1 VSEVKKNIIVIGSGV
16 CGYVAAIRAAQL
28 GAKATVIERADTL
41 GGTCLNRGCIPTK
54 ALLKSAEVLSLAKGA
69 ATFGVHID
77 KAWIDLPLAMKWKGA
92 TVSRLVNGVNSLMRK
107 NKIAVVK
114 GTATIIDP
122 QTVMILESKEKIKGN
137 NILIATGSKP
147 LKIPI
152 KGIDEPGIMTSDD
165 ALALERLPQSM
176 LIIGGG
182 VVGLEFAQIFAR
194 MGAKVSVVE
203 MMPQILPAEDAE
215 VAGALERALK
225 KEGIEIIT
233 EAKVTAI
240 ATKGE
245 EKKVSFTTKDG
256 TAYERVVGGVLVAV
270 GRGPNTDDL
279 GAEKLGISLD
289 KGRIVVNEKMETNIP
304 GIYAAGDVVGRMM
317 LAHVAMEEGKCAV
330 ENIMGVSS
338 RVNYQVVPRC
348 TYTSPEVAAVGLT
361 EAEAK
366 KKYPDVKVGRFPFVG
381 SGRALTINQTE
392 GMVKFV
398 VDAKYG
404 EILGVHILGPE
415 ASELIAEAVLAM
427 QMETTYKD
435 IGSCIH
441 AHPTLSEA
449 MMEGALAVDG
459 KTINI

>member
-1 VSEVKKNIIVIGSGV
+1 
-16 CGYVAAIRAAQL
+16 
-28 GAKATVIERADTL
+28 
-41 GGTCLNRGCIPTK
+41 
-54 ALLKSAEVLSLAKGA
+54 
-69 ATFGVHID
+69 
-77 KAWIDLPLAMKWKGA
+77 M
-92 TVSRLVNGVNSLMRK
+92 
-107 NKIAVVK
+107 
-114 GTATIIDP
+114 
-122 QTVMILESKEKIKGN
+122 
-137 NILIATGSKP
+137 
-147 LKIPI
+147 
-152 KGIDEPGIMTSDD
+152 
-165 ALALERLPQSM
+165 
-176 LIIGGG
+176 
-182 VVGLEFAQIFAR
+182 
-194 MGAKVSVVE
+194 
-203 MMPQILPAEDAE
+203 
-215 VAGALERALK
+215 
-225 KEGIEIIT
+225 
-233 EAKVTAI
+233 
-240 ATKGE
+240 
-245 EKKVSFTTKDG
+245 
-256 TAYERVVGGVLVAV
+256 
-270 GRGPNTDDL
+270 
-279 GAEKLGISLD
+279 D
-289 KGRIVVNEKMETNIP
+289 KGRIVVNERMETNIP

-330 ENIMGVSS
+330 ENMMGLSS

-381 SGRALTINQTE
+381 SGRALTLNQTE

>member
-1 VSEVKKNIIVIGSGV
+1 MTEVKKNIIVIGSGV

-28 GAKATVIERADTL
+28 GAKATVVEKADTL

-69 ATFGVHID
+69 ESFGVHFE
-77 KAWIDLPLAMKWKGA
+77 KAWLDFPSAMKWKGA
-92 TVSRLVNGVNSLMRK
+92 TVTRLVNGVNSLMRK
-107 NKIAVVK
+107 NRITVVK
-114 GTATIIDP
+114 GTASIIDP
-122 QTVMILESKEKIKGN
+122 KAVMVMESKETIKGD
-137 NILIATGSKP
+137 NILIASGSKP

-152 KGIDEPGIMTSDD
+152 KGINEPGIMTSDD
-165 ALALERLPQSM
+165 ALAMEHLPESIA
-176 LIIGGG
+176 IIGGG
-182 VVGLEFAQIFAR
+182 VVGLEFAQIFCR
-194 MGAKVSVVE
+194 MGAKVCVVE
-203 MMPQILPAEDAE
+203 MMPQILPTEDAE
-215 VAGALERALK
+215 VVGALERALK
-225 KEGIEIIT
+225 KDGIEIIT
-233 EAKVTAI
+233 GAKVTGI
-240 ATKGE
+240 ATKQDN
-245 EKKVSFTTKDG
+245 KKVSFTTKEG
-256 TAYERVVGGVLVAV
+256 NNEERTVVSVLVAV

-279 GAEKLGISLD
+279 GLEKLGVKMD
-289 KGRIVVNEKMETNIP
+289 KGRIVVSERMETNIP
-304 GIYAAGDVVGRMM
+304 GIYAAGDVVGKMM

-330 ENIMGVSS
+330 ENMMGLSS

-348 TYTSPEVAAVGLT
+348 TYTSPEIAAVGLT